1 MIGVSLLRRER
12 KMCELSSV
20 RFAVSPNYLSSFGD
34 IIQLVECSLC
44 IFFFCSRSMS
54 WSSVEL
60 LVGSALAKTRNKYF
74 SIVISSD
81 V

>member
-1 MIGVSLLRRER
+1 
-12 KMCELSSV
+12 MCELSSV
-20 RFAVSPNYLSSFGD
+20 RFAVSPNYHSFGD